1 MIPLVIKSFYANI
14 RHNVFYKAI
23 EYWIE
28 KLHNKNPLLRRFT
41 KAVILDRLSINLE
54 FNYCFNN
61 NYFYHQIKR
70 TVMGTI
76 FAVVG
81 SSLRKLTIF
90 WRKNVYDSTADF
102 PKYFLDFFTHN
113 YFWFLVA
120 FNKG

>member
-28 KLHNKNPLLRRFT
+28 KLHKNPLLRRFT

-102 PKYFLDFFTHN
+102 LKYFLDFFTHN